1 MSVRDA
7 TTSPDQGAERRQRA
21 ASGGSDR
28 RSPGWRELG
37 AGRIVAALA
46 LVAAMALGSA
56 LLWIGVP
63 FGLLLLASR
72 LQEGA
77 NPSMGPYVLI
87 LVALPASMIVIGKIL
102 AALDR
107 RFSRVTGYDPNDR
120 PIPAPWHKSMRGERG
135 SLRKRTVLDVVMIA
149 SVTLA
154 GAAFAVWFF
163 LLAHPGLPNA

>member
-1 MSVRDA
+1 
-7 TTSPDQGAERRQRA
+7 
-21 ASGGSDR
+21 
-28 RSPGWRELG
+28 
-37 AGRIVAALA
+37 
-46 LVAAMALGSA
+46 
-56 LLWIGVP
+56 VP

-107 RFSRVTGYDPNDR
+107 RFSSVTGYDPNDR

>member
-1 MSVRDA
+1 MRDA
-7 TTSPDQGAERRQRA
+7 TPSARRDAERTTRAAPLGAERRQPT
-21 ASGGSDR
+21 R
-28 RSPGWRELG
+28 RRRLGPGKI
-37 AGRIVAALA
+37 AAALA

-56 LLWIGVP
+56 LMWIGVP
-63 FGLLLLASR
+63 FGLLWLASH
-72 LQEGA
+72 LQQGA
-77 NPSMGPYVLI
+77 TPSMGPYVLI
-87 LVALPASMIVIGKIL
+87 LVALPASMIIIGRVL

-154 GAAFAVWFF
+154 GALFAVWFF
-163 LLAHPGLPNA
+163 LLAHPGLPHT

>member
-1 MSVRDA
+1 MRDA
-7 TTSPDQGAERRQRA
+7 TTSPDQRAERRPRA

-28 RSPGWRELG
+28 PSPAGWRELG
-37 AGRIVAALA
+37 AARIGAAVA

-56 LLWIGVP
+56 LMWIGVP
-63 FGLLLLASR
+63 FALLLLASR
-72 LQEGA
+72 LQDGA
-77 NPSMGPYVLI
+77 NPSMGPYLLI

-154 GAAFAVWFF
+154 GAAFAVWFL